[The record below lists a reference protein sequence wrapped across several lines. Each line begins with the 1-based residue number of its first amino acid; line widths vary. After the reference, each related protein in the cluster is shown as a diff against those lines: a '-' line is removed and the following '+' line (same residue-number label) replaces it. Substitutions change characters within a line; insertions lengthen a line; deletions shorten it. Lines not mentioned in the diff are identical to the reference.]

1 MTLTRLEGL
10 AGAESP
16 IVVTG
21 NRHLALVGEELAGI
35 GLEPRAVIV
44 EPVGRNTAPAAIA
57 AALVADEDEVLVILP
72 SDHLIEDDE
81 AFRSALGVAAAH
93 AARGGIITFGI
104 RPTRPETGYGYIEV
118 GRALDGVFAVA
129 RFKEKPGPAEAGE
142 LAEDGKHLWNA
153 GIFVVGAGQLLDE
166 AEKQH
171 PDLVGAVRAA
181 MPDPHG
187 QVVELGDGFADIDPI
202 SIDYAI
208 MEGTT
213 NALVLPLDAGW
224 DDVGSYVSLLHAAER
239 DADGNHSDGDVFLED
254 VTGSFVKATSRKV
267 VVAGLE
273 DVVVVET
280 PEVVLV
286 MPLNR
291 SQEVRRIQHEV
302 DPG

>member
-1 MTLTRLEGL
+1 LTRLEGL
-10 AGAESP
+10 TDAESP

-21 NRHLALVGEELAGI
+21 DRHLALVREELAGI
-35 GLEPRAVIV
+35 GVEPRVVIV

-57 AALVADEDEVLVILP
+57 AALVADEDDLLVILP

-81 AFRSALGVAAAH
+81 AFRSAVGVAAAH
-93 AARGGIITFGI
+93 AESGGIVTFGI
-104 RPTRPETGYGYIEV
+104 RPTRPETGYGYIEM
-118 GRALDGVFAVA
+118 GTARDAVFTVA
-129 RFKEKPGPAEAGE
+129 RFKEKPDPAEAAE

-153 GIFVVGAGQLLDE
+153 GIFVVRAGQLLEE
-166 AEKQH
+166 AEAQH

-181 MPDPHG
+181 MPDTHG
-187 QVVELGDGFADIDPI
+187 RVVELGEGFAAIDPI

-224 DDVGSYVSLLHAAER
+224 DDVGSYVSLLHAAKR

-254 VTGSFVKATSRKV
+254 VTGSFVKAMSRKL

-286 MPLNR
+286 MSLNR